1 MVVFYVI
8 LVAVLTIAL
17 VLCIA
22 KITSSLNEVYDEY
35 RHVIEEIVSMESKI
49 EHIMKTNVAQGEW
62 IHTCTECL
70 KELSKHDSHIIE
82 SLGNVNSVLHDNA
95 ELVIRKSSAIIE
107 ILNTIPTKED
117 MYDELTSQTAEITEA
132 IKATKKTTKAK
143 TAKA

>member
-22 KITSSLNEVYDEY
+22 KIVSGLNEVYDEY
-35 RHVIEEIVSMESKI
+35 RHVIEEIVSMETKI
-49 EHIMKTNVAQGEW
+49 EHIMKSNAAQSEW
-62 IHTCTECL
+62 VHTCTECL

-82 SLGNVNSVLHDNA
+82 SLTNVKSILHDNA
-95 ELVIRKSSAIIE
+95 ELISNKSSAII
-107 ILNTIPTKED
+107 ED

-132 IKATKKTTKAK
+132 IKANKKTAKAK
-143 TAKA
+143 TAKKTTKS